1 MILLFSLQLTD
12 GRTHQNLQVCF
23 ADKSMH
29 YITIDIEIL
38 CIGIGNPRKAVHRR
52 AVSEG
57 VVHTRGQ
64 CRDMWCLVDVRHD
77 DDNTGQQL
85 ATYSRAVTCVN
96 RENCIRKVNSSPS
109 TLHHEGG
116 WMGSIWGILEPSP
129 PSYLDPLH
137 TTRYFSVMMQAP
149 LGSRHVHNVW
159 WRDQYLIGEDTNII
173 HLKYFCWLLSLFYVE
188 SSRFKPAW

>member
-1 MILLFSLQLTD
+1 MIKTKIYFYRVCLSLTSERYYGVVINMWYISIYINYIIQSIVCVFLSSQTDGHIRICRSASQTNLCIILLL
-12 GRTHQNLQVCF
+12 
-23 ADKSMH
+23 
-29 YITIDIEIL
+29 DIEIL
-38 CIGIGNPRKAVHRR
+38 CIGIGNPRKTVHRR

-116 WMGSIWGILEPSP
+116 
-129 PSYLDPLH
+129 
-137 TTRYFSVMMQAP
+137 
-149 LGSRHVHNVW
+149 
-159 WRDQYLIGEDTNII
+159 
-173 HLKYFCWLLSLFYVE
+173 
-188 SSRFKPAW
+188 